1 MQSQK
6 PRGEVVPRPE
16 AGYCYGEKGVPVRLL
31 FEWGCR
37 LCDHGCLV
45 MPETTLQPSG
55 RHHDAEDHKNAH
67 WLPRFLCLVI

>member
-1 MQSQK
+1 
-6 PRGEVVPRPE
+6 
-16 AGYCYGEKGVPVRLL
+16 
-31 FEWGCR
+31 
-37 LCDHGCLV
+37 V